1 MHIAF
6 KPRLKSV
13 LNLAHI
19 INEFCNQREVLVV
32 NIFLLNLAHE
42 LFSQLASVERLVY
55 EGCRLFFFEV
65 EKAFSTLS
73 SVASSIK
80 TV

>member
-1 MHIAF
+1 MNIAF
-6 KPRLKSV
+6 KTSLESILDFTYV
-13 LNLAHI
+13 V
-19 INEFCNQREVLVV
+19 NEFGDKGEVLVV
-32 NIFLLNLAHE
+32 NIFLLNLTHE

-65 EKAFSTLS
+65 EKALSSLS